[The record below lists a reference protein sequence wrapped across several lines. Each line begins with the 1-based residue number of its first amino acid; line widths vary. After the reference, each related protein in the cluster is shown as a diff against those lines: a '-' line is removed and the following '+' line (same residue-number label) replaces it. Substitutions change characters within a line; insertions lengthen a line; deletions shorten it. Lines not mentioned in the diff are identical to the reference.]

1 MAAGPC
7 CGPIPNLSTTQL
19 HDLSGRLA
27 EPSAYGHRD
36 SVPNSPSATG
46 TVGLPAH
53 RLKGAVVVP
62 EKGAVQVVDLAF
74 TQICGPPVDCHSSDF
89 AAHEF

>member
-53 RLKGAVVVP
+53 RLKGNTHNLELHLCYSRAHATS
-62 EKGAVQVVDLAF
+62 GAVA
-74 TQICGPPVDCHSSDF
+74 G
-89 AAHEF
+89 